1 MKKLRMVLST
11 LLVLVSLFTGCAGAL
26 ADFTATVYTS
36 EMKVYSRND
45 TASRYLLGKLKK
57 NTAFTVTATSGNW
70 AKITYKG
77 RTGFALISDMKSSK
91 KTTMYTNRDVVAYQ
105 KPSSSSKSLGKLGKN
120 TKVYMVGMSGSYY
133 LVENSKGQTGYIA
146 KEALSKTITTTAAY
160 TKKPV
165 YVYKSASTSS
175 VLTTVSVNTKVSVIG
190 SSGSFSKVKNA
201 SGTVGYIQTANL
213 SASKV
218 SVSKKTAYANKA
230 CPVYKAA
237 STSSAKWCTVAVNT
251 KMYVIGEIG
260 SFYAVTTTSG
270 SKTGYIAKSN
280 LSASKTSTGTT
291 DDGRKEYTSDTSTTV
306 MPSSLKSTTSKYVS
320 GMSAKER
327 IEVAIYYAQSQLGYG
342 YSSSP
347 NNRTTFDCLT
357 LCYYAYR
364 AAGASIPSSAYACGY
379 SGSFEYIK
387 SISDLKRGDIVCFD
401 TVEDDN
407 DKSDHTGIYLGSGR
421 FIHASS
427 GAKLVVVSSLSS
439 GYYNRTFYVGR
450 RILK

>member
-1 MKKLRMVLST
+1 MKKLRIVLST
-11 LLVLVSLFTGCAGAL
+11 LLMLVLLFTGCTSAL
-26 ADFTATVYTS
+26 ADFKATVYTD
-36 EMKVYSRND
+36 EMKVYSRNSA
-45 TASRYLLGKLKK
+45 ASRYLLGKLKK
-57 NTAFTVTATSGNW
+57 NTSFTVKATSGSW

-77 RTGFALISDMKSSK
+77 KTGYALISDMKSSK
-91 KTTMYTNRDVVAYQ
+91 KTTMYTNRAVTAYQ
-105 KPSSSSKSLGKLGKN
+105 KPSASSKSLGKLAKN

-133 LVENSKGQTGYIA
+133 LVENSKGKTGYIA
-146 KEALSKTITTTAAY
+146 KSALSKTVTATTAY

-165 YVYKSASTSS
+165 NLYKSASASS
-175 VLTTVSVNTKVSVIG
+175 MLATLSVNAKVSVIG
-190 SSGSFSKVKNA
+190 SSGSWSKVKTS
-201 SGTVGYIQTANL
+201 SGTVGYVQTTSL
-213 SASKV
+213 SSKSV
-218 SVSKKTAYANKA
+218 SVSRKTAYANKA

-237 STSSAKWCTVAVNT
+237 STSSAKWCTAAVNT
-251 KMYVIGEIG
+251 KMYIVGEIG

-270 SKTGYIAKSN
+270 SKTGYVAKGS
-280 LSASKTSTGTT
+280 LSSSKTSTDKK
-291 DDGRKEYTSDTSTTV
+291 DDGRKSYTSDTATTV
-306 MPSSLKSTTSKYVS
+306 MPSSLKSTTSKYKS
-320 GMSAKER
+320 GMSAQER

-364 AAGASIPSSAYACGY
+364 AANATIPSSAYSCGY
-379 SGSFEYIK
+379 TGSFEYIT

-401 TVEDDN
+401 TVEDD
-407 DKSDHTGIYLGSGR
+407 DKSDHVGIYLGSGR

>member
-1 MKKLRMVLST
+1 MKKLRIVLST
-11 LLVLVSLFTGCAGAL
+11 LLVLVSLFTGCVSAL

-36 EMKVYSRND
+36 EMKVYSRNN

-57 NTAFTVTATSGNW
+57 NTSFTVKATSGNW

-77 RTGFALISDMKSSK
+77 KTGYALISDMKSSK
-91 KTTMYTNRDVVAYQ
+91 KTTMYTNRAVTAYQ
-105 KPSSSSKSLGKLGKN
+105 KPSSSSKSLGKLAKN

-133 LVENSKGQTGYIA
+133 LVENSKGKTGYIA
-146 KEALSKTITTTAAY
+146 KEALSKTVTATTAY

-165 YVYKSASTSS
+165 NVYKSASTSS
-175 VLTTVSVNTKVSVIG
+175 VLTTLSVNAKVSVIG
-190 SSGSFSKVKNA
+190 SSGSWSKVKTS
-201 SGTVGYIQTANL
+201 SGSVGYIQTVNL
-213 SASKV
+213 SSKKV
-218 SVSKKTAYANKA
+218 SVSRKTAYANKA
-230 CPVYKAA
+230 CPVYKSA
-237 STSSAKWCTVAVNT
+237 STSSAKWCTAAVNT
-251 KMYVIGEIG
+251 KMYIIGEIG

-270 SKTGYIAKSN
+270 SKTGYVAKGN
-280 LSASKTSTGTT
+280 LSSSKTNTGTT
-291 DDGRKEYTSDTSTTV
+291 GDGRKEYTSSTATTV
-306 MPSSLKSTTSKYVS
+306 MPSSLKSTTSKYTKD
-320 GMSAKER
+320 MSAKER

-364 AAGASIPSSAYACGY
+364 AAGATIPGSAYSCGY
-379 SGSFEYIK
+379 TGDFEYIQN
-387 SISDLKRGDIVCFD
+387 ISDLKRGDIVCFD
-401 TVEDDN
+401 TVDDN

>member
-1 MKKLRMVLST
+1 MKKLRIVLST
-11 LLVLVSLFTGCAGAL
+11 LLVLVSLFTGCVSAL

-36 EMKVYSRND
+36 EMKVYSRNN
-45 TASRYLLGKLKK
+45 TASRYLLGNLKK
-57 NTAFTVTATSGNW
+57 NTSFTVKATSGNW

-77 RTGFALISDMKSSK
+77 KTGYALISDMKSSK
-91 KTTMYTNRDVVAYQ
+91 KTTMYTNRAVTAYQ
-105 KPSSSSKSLGKLGKN
+105 KPSSSSKSLGKLAKN

-133 LVENSKGQTGYIA
+133 LVENSKGKTGYIA
-146 KEALSKTITTTAAY
+146 KEALSKTVTTTTAY

-165 YVYKSASTSS
+165 NVYKSASTSS
-175 VLTTVSVNTKVSVIG
+175 VLTTLSVNAKVSVIG
-190 SSGSFSKVKNA
+190 SSGSWSKVKTS
-201 SGTVGYIQTANL
+201 SGSVGYIQTVNL
-213 SASKV
+213 SSKKV
-218 SVSKKTAYANKA
+218 SVSRKTAYANKA
-230 CPVYKAA
+230 CPVYKRA
-237 STSSAKWCTVAVNT
+237 STSSAKWCTAAVNT
-251 KMYVIGEIG
+251 KMYIVGEIG

-270 SKTGYIAKSN
+270 SKAGYVAKGN
-280 LSASKTSTGTT
+280 LSASKTNTGTT
-291 DDGRKEYTSDTSTTV
+291 GDGRKEYTSSTATTV
-306 MPSSLKSTTSKYVS
+306 MPSSLKSTTSKYTK

-342 YSSSP
+342 YSNSP

-364 AAGASIPSSAYACGY
+364 AAGVTIPGSAYSCGY
-379 SGSFEYIK
+379 TGDFEYVQ
-387 SISDLKRGDIVCFD
+387 SISELKRGDIVCFD
-401 TVEDDN
+401 TVEDN

>member
-1 MKKLRMVLST
+1 MKKLRILLST
-11 LLVLVSLFTGCAGAL
+11 LLVLVTLFLGCGSAL
-26 ADFTATVYTS
+26 ADFKATVYTN
-36 EMKVYSRND
+36 EMKVYSRNN

-57 NTAFTVTATSGNW
+57 NTAFTVKATSGSW

-77 RTGFALISDMKSSK
+77 KTGYALISDMKSSK
-91 KTTMYTNRDVVAYQ
+91 KTTMYTNRAVTAYQ
-105 KPSSSSKSLGKLGKN
+105 KPSTSSKSLGKLGKN

-146 KEALSKTITTTAAY
+146 KSALSKTATTTTAY

-165 YVYKSASTSS
+165 HVYKSASTSS
-175 VLTTVSVNTKVSVIG
+175 LLTTLSVNAKVSITG
-190 SSGSFSKVKNA
+190 ESGSWSKVKTA
-201 SGTVGYIQTANL
+201 SGAVGYIQTVNL
-213 SASKV
+213 SSKKV

-237 STSSAKWCTVAVNT
+237 STSSAKWCTAAVNT
-251 KMYVIGEIG
+251 KMYIVGEIG

-270 SKTGYIAKSN
+270 SKTGFVAKSN
-280 LSASKTSTGTT
+280 LSSSKTSTSKT
-291 DDGRKEYTSDTSTTV
+291 DDGRKSYTSSTATTV
-306 MPSSLKSTTSKYVS
+306 MPSSLKSTTSKYKS

-364 AAGASIPSSAYACGY
+364 AANASIPGSAYSCGY
-379 SGSFEYIK
+379 TGSFEYIQ

-401 TVEDDN
+401 TIEDN
-407 DKSDHTGIYLGSGR
+407 DKSDHVGIYLGSGR